1 MSPLHE
7 MKRQRRVL
15 LPLLLSLLPLL
26 SCSTLTM
33 DPSTARLLSLESDIK
48 EVQERWRQYRNIV
61 TDGFF
66 LNDSMIVLADYDTG
80 EENGEWEEG
89 DEEIDFEKLK
99 SENMGNGE
107 GHEAD
112 FGKDETDMNETGADL
127 EENGL
132 EKGGF
137 KETMIEMMEALA
149 DIQIKGDMM
158 MGAIRSQRQL
168 LYNVREEVKEA
179 EEMLIMMEGQRKEE
193 ERMVKGI
200 EKQRLL
206 AEARTRMIQMEK
218 EEVEKE
224 LEEVERER
232 EEGQRRLEK
241 VKEEVK
247 AVLGE
252 VEESSQEKSR
262 LLLRF

>member
-1 MSPLHE
+1 
-7 MKRQRRVL
+7 MKRQKRVQLSL
-15 LPLLLSLLPLL
+15 LLLLSFVC
-26 SCSTLTM
+26 CSILAM
-33 DPSTARLLSLESDIK
+33 DHGTARLLTLESDIA
-48 EVQERWRQYRNIV
+48 EVQEKWRQYRNIV

-66 LNDSMIVLADYDTG
+66 LNDSMIVLADYDT
-80 EENGEWEEG
+80 EEEEKESDLDQIKKANEDNSES
-89 DEEIDFEKLK
+89 DE
-99 SENMGNGE
+99 S
-107 GHEAD
+107 D
-112 FGKDETDMNETGADL
+112 FGKGATGSNETRLDL
-127 EENGL
+127 EDTGL

-158 MGAIRSQRQL
+158 MGAIQSQREL
-168 LYNVREEVKEA
+168 LDNVRKEVKEA
-179 EEMLIMMEGQRKEE
+179 EERLIMMERQRKEE
-193 ERMVKGI
+193 ERMVKET

-206 AEARTRMIQMEK
+206 AEARTRMLQMEK

-241 VKEEVK
+241 VKGEVQ

-252 VEESSQEKSR
+252 VEESSEEKSR
-262 LLLRF
+262 FYL